1 MTVLLTPKWS
11 SDLLFI
17 PHTPFPMLLILVTM
31 TSNVLGKGRIVNGS
45 EVNPPHKY
53 PFMAE
58 VWQDG
63 CSVEN
68 GTTECV
74 PMGSH
79 KCGASVLNKHWV
91 VTAAHCVFLFLT
103 DPGPHPEHQYIIT
116 GLHDREKLEPWSQNL
131 SIAEVIVHEGYQ

>member
-1 MTVLLTPKWS
+1 MIS
-11 SDLLFI
+11 
-17 PHTPFPMLLILVTM
+17 H
-31 TSNVLGKGRIVNGS
+31 VLGNERIVNGS

-58 VWQDG
+58 IWQDG

-91 VTAAHCVFLFLT
+91 ITAAHCVFLFLT
-103 DPGPHPEHQYIIT
+103 DPEPHPEHQYIIT
-116 GLHDREKLEPWSQNL
+116 GLHDHEKLEPWSQNL